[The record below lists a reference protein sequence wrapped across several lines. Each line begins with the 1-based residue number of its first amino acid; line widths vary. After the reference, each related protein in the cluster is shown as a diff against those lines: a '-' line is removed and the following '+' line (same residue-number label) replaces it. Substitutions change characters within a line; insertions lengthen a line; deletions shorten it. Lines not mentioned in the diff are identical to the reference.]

1 MRENSFESAATS
13 ATAAS
18 ATRAT
23 ASASD
28 STLLAEQ
35 IVYYRERAGEY
46 DDWWFRAGRY
56 DRGAERNAAWFA
68 DVAAVEAVVVA
79 TLDASPS
86 RTALELACG
95 TGLFTRLVAPR
106 VGELT
111 AVDAS
116 PEVLVRNRARVA
128 ADNVRYV
135 EADLFAWRPDARY
148 DLVFM
153 SFWLSHVPL
162 ARFDAFWTMVRDCLA
177 PGGIAYVVDSALEPT
192 SSARDHPAPDVAAGI
207 ATRKLDDGRQFR
219 VVKVFHEP
227 DDLNAHLARLGFD
240 AHIARTPRFFIYG
253 DVRVAVPRG

>member
-1 MRENSFESAATS
+1 VGDTPSAPAPD
-13 ATAAS
+13 AA
-18 ATRAT
+18 
-23 ASASD
+23 
-28 STLLAEQ
+28 LLAEQ

-46 DDWWFRAGRY
+46 DDWWFRTGRY

-68 DVAAVEAVVVA
+68 DVALVEAAVA
-79 TLDASPS
+79 AAVAATPR

-106 VGELT
+106 VGHLT

-116 PEVLVRNRARVA
+116 PEVMARNRARVA
-128 ADNVRYV
+128 AGNVRYV

-162 ARFDAFWTMVRDCLA
+162 ARFDAFWMMVRDCLA
-177 PGGIAYVVDSALEPT
+177 PGGIAYVVDSALEPA
-192 SSARDHPAPDVAAGI
+192 SSARDHSAPDVAAGI
-207 ATRKLDDGRQFR
+207 AKRKLDDGRQFR
-219 VVKVFHEP
+219 VVKIFHEP
-227 DDLNAHLARLGFD
+227 DDLNARVARLGFD

-253 DVRVAVPRG
+253 DVRAAAPRG